1 MTVGYSVKP
10 YDITC
15 GEKVKYGVYAALEIV
30 FQQYIN
36 KLELF
41 FFDEF
46 KLAFD
51 FDFKIKTGIKF
62 NKYLESVKQPSPVF
76 VFKLHPVSKDCLF
89 VADNRIV
96 NLILAKNSL
105 FENGKADIPNS
116 FQINSKNCEKI
127 KTTFKTFL
135 DLFQD
140 SWKSVH
146 NVESKL
152 KKLVSNRIKAKIMDP
167 AESCIICSV
176 TIKQKRFKSEWE
188 FCFSNYQLD
197 RIIEKHGTKAL
208 LTNHSYSPINPRIR
222 EFLSEILIQ
231 ETKYELK
238 GILGQL
244 EISPND
250 LIESFNK
257 KKVIPFKNEI
267 NNNVT
272 VMLSEYPILSAIAG
286 ETNERL
292 SLQVNGKYETVK
304 KTAADVKKSFSKIK
318 FSKE

>member
-1 MTVGYSVKP
+1 MTVEQSVKP

-51 FDFKIKTGIKF
+51 FDFKIKTGIRF
-62 NKYLESVKQPSPVF
+62 NRYLESVKQPSPVF
-76 VFKLHPVSKDCLF
+76 VFQLHPVVKDCLL
-89 VADNRIV
+89 VADNRII
-96 NLILAKNSL
+96 NLILAKNNL
-105 FENGKADIPNS
+105 FKNGKADISNS
-116 FQINSKNCEKI
+116 FQVNTENSKKI
-127 KTTFKTFL
+127 KSTFKKFL

-146 NVESKL
+146 DVESQL
-152 KKLVSNRIKAKIMDP
+152 KQLVTNRIKAKIMDP

-176 TIKQKRFKSEWE
+176 TIKQKRFRSEWE

-197 RIIEKHGTKAL
+197 RIIEKHGTRAL
-208 LTNHSYSPINPRIR
+208 LSSHSYSPSNPKIK
-222 EFLSEILIQ
+222 EVLSEILIQ
-231 ETKYELK
+231 EMTYELK

-250 LIESFNK
+250 LIESFSG
-257 KKVIPFKNEI
+257 KKVIPLKNDI

-272 VMLSEYPILSAIAG
+272 VMLSEHPILSAVAG
-286 ETNERL
+286 ETNEKL

-304 KTAADVKKSFSKIK
+304 KTAGKVQKSFSKIK
-318 FSKE
+318 YSRK